1 MESRNIAGVGLKQLL
16 IQRKS
21 SILQRWI
28 DLIIETYP
36 ADTSKLMKQERDPFI
51 NPVGHTLTSET
62 GALYE
67 GLLRG
72 DEVDRL
78 STHLDKIIQVRSV
91 QDFSPS
97 RAVAVVPLL
106 KEAVRKEI
114 EQSGMAHLQGMVEW
128 LEFDA
133 RIDQLSVLAFDLYAK
148 YRERIYEIRIA
159 EMRKER
165 DRALKF
171 LERINPHPKKQ

>member
-1 MESRNIAGVGLKQLL
+1 MVGFKQLL
-16 IQRKS
+16 IQRKP
-21 SILQRWI
+21 SILQRWV
-28 DLIIETYP
+28 DLIVATYP
-36 ADTSKLMKQERDPFI
+36 AHTSTLMRQERDPFS
-51 NPVGHTLTSET
+51 NPVGHTLTIET
-62 GALYE
+62 EALYE

-72 DEVDRL
+72 DGADRL
-78 STHLDKIIQVRSV
+78 SGHLDKIVQIRSV

-114 EQSGMAHLQGMVEW
+114 EQGGFDDSRLMVEW

-133 RIDQLSVLAFDLYAK
+133 RIDQLSLLAFDLYAK
-148 YRERIYEIRIA
+148 NREKICEIRID

-165 DRALKF
+165 DRALRM
-171 LERINPHPKKQ
+171 LRLTNPREKHRDPETSSG